1 MLNQKMLAVMA
12 DVDAQI
18 AEREELI
25 ETIALLNHGR

>member
-1 MLNQKMLAVMA
+1 MLNQKMLTVLT

-25 ETIALLNHGR
+25 ETIALLNRRR